1 MFENAD
7 QSEIIEEDLFFPDDD
22 EDTTDSLDEIE
33 AEEEA
38 TEEDTTETEV
48 EKEADATGDSLDELE
63 IKFLHEVKK
72 LKDIPKDELKTLVQK
87 GMDYD
92 RKLSKIDELKLETA
106 KYDRVKELAGH
117 YNMSDSEMIDMLFD
131 NYFDQKANT
140 EGLTKEIV
148 KKEYELNKRESV
160 TNEQAQLQ
168 KFVKEFPDID
178 AKNIPLEVVEQW
190 QDGKDLT
197 ETYRNYLK
205 DNELNSYKT
214 KIDELEKQLKLKQQ
228 TTDTKKKAVVK
239 ATSTNGNDKEY
250 FDELAKI
257 FED

>member
-33 AEEEA
+33 AEEE
-38 TEEDTTETEV
+38 TTVEDTTETEV

-63 IKFLHEVKK
+63 VKFLHEVKK
-72 LKDIPKDELKTLVQK
+72 LKDIPKDELKTLIQK

-92 RKLSKIDELKLETA
+92 RKLSRIDELKLETA
-106 KYDRVKELAGH
+106 KYDRVKELASH

-148 KKEYELNKRESV
+148 KKEYELNKRETV

-205 DNELNSYKT
+205 DGEVNTLK
-214 KIDELEKQLKLKQQ
+214 KELETLKSQLKLKEQ
-228 TTDTKKKAVVK
+228 TTETKKKAVVK
-239 ATSTNGNDKEY
+239 STTANGHEDNNDD
-250 FDELAKI
+250 FLAG
-257 FED
+257 FLG

>member
-1 MFENAD
+1 MTNSNQRVFNKFNLQLFAD
-7 QSEIIEEDLFFPDDD
+7 ELETETEDLFFPEDDD
-22 EDTTDSLDEIE
+22 DTTDSSDEIE
-33 AEEEA
+33 AEEVEA
-38 TEEDTTETEV
+38 EEDTTEPEET
-48 EKEADATGDSLDELE
+48 KEADATGDSLDEME
-63 IKFLHEVKK
+63 VKFLHEVKK

-92 RKLSKIDELKLETA
+92 RKLTKIDELKAEAT

-131 NYFDQKANT
+131 NYFDQKAST

-168 KFVKEFPDID
+168 KFVQAFPDID

-205 DNELNSYKT
+205 D
-214 KIDELEKQLKLKQQ
+214 
-228 TTDTKKKAVVK
+228 KK
-239 ATSTNGNDKEY
+239 
-250 FDELAKI
+250 
-257 FED
+257 